1 MAGSDNKQKIML
13 IAAVALF
20 LVAGFLIYWFNFRS
34 EATPAPD
41 GGQPAPAATTGTEPG
56 AANPTPTPP
65 PPGGGRRTN
74 PTAGG
79 N

>member
-13 IAAVALF
+13 LAAVALF
-20 LVAGFLIYWFNFRS
+20 LVAGFLIYWFNFRGES
-34 EATPAPD
+34 TPAPD
-41 GGQPAPAATTGTEPG
+41 PAQPAPATGTEPG
-56 AANPTPTPP
+56 GTNPTPPPP

-74 PTAGG
+74 PAAGG